1 MSQRSA
7 FQLQILEKLAT
18 PLMQSVTRYVT
29 VKAGK
34 KGGDAEAQQSQ
45 AGHIAE
51 LVSKCVQLSIG
62 LSKDLDLKGNEADA
76 DAVRLSLATVCS
88 PLVGEYFS
96 ANGKAP
102 TDPEINKMVTALQAA
117 LTFSDKFAPT
127 AENISRVAA
136 SDIAMIPGI
145 PSDEAQANIQYV
157 QAMVPVVNAVQSFS
171 FGQPEAKLTQEIA
184 THLTTRAETLRK
196 AILPAGVDEFL
207 VKQADLRLLRM
218 AADLYAA
225 CHREET
231 LRIMGMDQAERAK
244 LTEGNNGL
252 IPMDTV
258 WKTFD
263 ARVKMLETLS
273 AEAAGVTPAQAAA
286 PQPQQPPQQA
296 QQPQQAAPQTP
307 PPAEPQQAEPPQQ
320 APQQPVPPQE
330 AVQPPPQP
338 PAAPPTE
345 TPAAPPQE
353 PQPQDQPPQESSGG
367 GSPFQSFVKTPDN
380 GQAGDAGASAA
391 APQEPQSPPA
401 EPQQPQTPPPQQ
413 PPQEQVPPQQ
423 PAPQEQPQAPQQP
436 EVPPAQPPEVPPA
449 QPPEQPQTPPPQ
461 ETPPP
466 EQPPQETPP
475 PSDGGNPMS
484 FFASKKSQDDDE
496 K

>member
-145 PSDEAQANIQYV
+145 PNDEAQANIQYV

-338 PAAPPTE
+338 PAAPP
-345 TPAAPPQE
+345 QE
-353 PQPQDQPPQESSGG
+353 PQQPSQPPQESSGG

-423 PAPQEQPQAPQQP
+423 APQEQPQAPQQP

-449 QPPEQPQTPPPQ
+449 QPSEQPQTP
-461 ETPPP
+461 
-466 EQPPQETPP
+466 PPQETPP

-484 FFASKKSQDDDE
+484 FFASKKSKDDDE

>member
-184 THLTTRAETLRK
+184 THLTTRAETIRK

-286 PQPQQPPQQA
+286 PQPQQA

-307 PPAEPQQAEPPQQ
+307 PPAEPQQAEPQQQ
-320 APQQPVPPQE
+320 APQQPPQEQPAPQE

-338 PAAPPTE
+338 PAAPP
-345 TPAAPPQE
+345 QE
-353 PQPQDQPPQESSGG
+353 PQPQEQPPQESSGG

-391 APQEPQSPPA
+391 APQQPQSPPA
-401 EPQQPQTPPPQQ
+401 APPPQQ

-466 EQPPQETPP
+466 AEPQPEQPPQETPP